1 MSSRLTSRWQHWI
14 FPCFGRRLVE
24 GRAWYGRH
32 LPIIAWWYYASAAW
46 VSPRLV
52 ILAALGLGPT
62 IGLMMMGI
70 LHPAMFLGFA
80 VTALI
85 IVGWITTG
93 LLKPKLSVAVS
104 YPHLVMSG
112 TTFRLTYRIQN
123 LGKRAALDI
132 DLDALPY
139 PHLLELK
146 FRSASVPFLPAH
158 EEAIAEGQATAM
170 RRGRYRL
177 QPLRWDTDFPFGL
190 WRWGK
195 TDWRDR
201 MLSVYPAYTPLRM
214 LTIPSGTRHR
224 QETHTASH
232 LTREALEFHGCR
244 EYRTGDVMRHVHP
257 RSSARM
263 GVPVVKE
270 FQAEGR
276 GRIAVALDTWHRF
289 PLAGRAAV
297 RDARV
302 EAILSLSAAI
312 MDHLARSDQ
321 TLEMMAAGPSLYRF
335 ESAGQLG
342 YLEEALEL
350 LAALEPAHH
359 DPLPSWAPHLLA
371 ELREIQSLILI
382 LGRWDETR
390 AQLVEELQASQ
401 IGLKLILVHGRH
413 KPVLADPP
421 ADTVWVHQ
429 QAIRRGEV
437 ALL

>member
-1 MSSRLTSRWQHWI
+1 
-14 FPCFGRRLVE
+14 
-24 GRAWYGRH
+24 
-32 LPIIAWWYYASAAW
+32 
-46 VSPRLV
+46 
-52 ILAALGLGPT
+52 
-62 IGLMMMGI
+62 
-70 LHPAMFLGFA
+70 
-80 VTALI
+80 
-85 IVGWITTG
+85 
-93 LLKPKLSVAVS
+93 
-104 YPHLVMSG
+104 
-112 TTFRLTYRIQN
+112 
-123 LGKRAALDI
+123 
-132 DLDALPY
+132 
-139 PHLLELK
+139 
-146 FRSASVPFLPAH
+146 VPFLPAH